1 MMKCLIIALVISI
14 RTVVVIAFLAAV
26 EPNRPHLSLSSDDE
40 EVLVRRRRLRLSDM
54 HLFLQTTTTMT
65 TNKATIP
72 SRPPSQGNVQSRRD
86 LLMTATGTVAVAALG
101 THPRVASAA
110 ASIEGVLVAPLSA
123 SLPSG
128 LLDSRVQGNVL
139 APPPYG
145 MEGSDIFYPEYV
157 IYRIII
163 CPTNTVSSPVWAI
176 VYVYVCAIDGMQ
188 LGLICVVVSPFLCHV
203 GGSWGRGRSPR

>member
-1 MMKCLIIALVISI
+1 M
-14 RTVVVIAFLAAV
+14 VVIAFLAAV
-26 EPNRPHLSLSSDDE
+26 EPNRPHLFLSSDDE
-40 EVLVRRRRLRLSDM
+40 EILVRRRRRRLSDM

-65 TNKATIP
+65 TNKATTP
-72 SRPPSQGNVQSRRD
+72 SQPPSQGNVQSRRD
-86 LLMTATGTVAVAALG
+86 LLMTATGRVAGAMGGGVLLVVAALG

-110 ASIEGVLVAPLSA
+110 ASIEGVLVAPASA

-163 CPTNTVSSPVWAI
+163 CPTNTFSSPVCVCVCVC
-176 VYVYVCAIDGMQ
+176 VYVRLMVCRWDSFVLLFPPSYVM
-188 LGLICVVVSPFLCHV
+188 
-203 GGSWGRGRSPR
+203 